1 MIIVEFVKSNQGWH
15 GFRARGHAG
24 FADPGE
30 DIVCAA
36 VSALTQTAVLGLT
49 EVVGLECQ
57 VSVEEKEGSLDCLL
71 PSGLAGQDW
80 QRAQLILEVLHA
92 GLRATEKEYKRYVRV
107 KEVPYREDESSAFR
121 LQEVRRK
128 HEKRPRFGS
137 EAPRREKP

>member
-1 MIIVEFVKSNQGWH
+1 MIRVEFLKSTQGWH

-49 EVVGLECQ
+49 KVVGIACQ
-57 VSVEEKEGSLDCLL
+57 VEVEEKTGTLDCLL
-71 PSGLAGQDW
+71 PPGLDSGEW
-80 QRAQLILEVLHA
+80 QQAQLVLEVLYA
-92 GLRATEKEYKRYVRV
+92 GLKATEREYKQFVRV

-121 LQEVRRK
+121 
-128 HEKRPRFGS
+128 H
-137 EAPRREKP
+137 